1 MKILD
6 APEETWQLRSGLNVY
21 LRPLQS
27 TDLALHWGL
36 FHRCSHQSLFQRFF
50 QLPDCQK
57 ITDADVERFT
67 NFDRSRE
74 LAITAVHYPSQAEE
88 FGVVRLAH
96 LGGRSAEFALIVA
109 DPWHRQGLGRKL
121 LEKAIEVARFQG
133 WQSLEGYVLNSN
145 QPMLKLCRR
154 LGFEVSYAD
163 GLYEV
168 QLALN
173 DSAN

>member
-6 APEETWQLRSGLNVY
+6 APKETWQLRSGLNVQ

-27 TDLALHWGL
+27 SDLALHWGL
-36 FHRCSHQSLFQRFF
+36 FYRCSRQSLFQRFF

-57 ITDADVERFT
+57 ITDADVKRFT

-74 LAITAVHYPSQAEE
+74 LAITAVQHPTQVEE
-88 FGVVRLAH
+88 LGVVRLAH
-96 LGGRSAEFALIVA
+96 LGGGSAEFALIVA

-121 LEKAIEVARFQG
+121 LEKAIEMAQFYG
-133 WQSLEGYVLNSN
+133 WQSLEGYVLNNN

-154 LGFEVSYAD
+154 LGFEIFYVD
-163 GLYEV
+163 GLCEV
-168 QLALN
+168 RLALN
-173 DSAN
+173 GSAN